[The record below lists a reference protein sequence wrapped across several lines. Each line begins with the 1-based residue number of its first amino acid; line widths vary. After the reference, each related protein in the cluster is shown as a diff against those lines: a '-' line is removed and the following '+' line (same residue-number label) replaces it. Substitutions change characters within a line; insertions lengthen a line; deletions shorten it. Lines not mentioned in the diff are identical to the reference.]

1 MARFL
6 KLSSMSCM
14 VAALSMA
21 ATPALAADFPQARH
35 PGAVTSAPVQ
45 HWDNN
50 SVNAQRHRHW
60 HHRDRVDA
68 GDVLAGVLIIGGIAA
83 IANAASRP
91 RTERRYPDN
100 DARYRQPVNARSS
113 NSGNGLDRA
122 VDMCVNE
129 IERDVRVDTVDGA
142 SRTGSGWTVT
152 GTLYNGDGF
161 SCQID
166 NRGRISDISY
176 GDQVAASFDGQSD
189 RQPDRQWD
197 DARYRQA
204 WQQVESGAENRTD
217 GDPEP
222 YEYAQVDPQ
231 PTGPQPAYPGGP
243 IDGDLPEE
251 DGFGG

>member
-1 MARFL
+1 
-6 KLSSMSCM
+6 M

-21 ATPALAADFPQARH
+21 ATPALAADFPQAQFPQAQH
-35 PGAVTSAPVQ
+35 SGAVTSAPVQ
-45 HWDNN
+45 HWDSN

-60 HHRDRVDA
+60 RHRDRVDA

-83 IANAASRP
+83 IANAASKP
-91 RTERRYPDN
+91 RTDRRYPDN
-100 DARYRQPVNARSS
+100 DARYRQPANARSS

-122 VDMCVNE
+122 VDMCVNA

-142 SRTGSGWTVT
+142 SRTGSGWNVT

-176 GDQVAASFDGQSD
+176 GNQVATGFDGQPD

-204 WQQVESGAENRTD
+204 RQQVESGGGNRAE
-217 GDPEP
+217 GGPEP
-222 YEYAQVDPQ
+222 YEYAGVDPQ